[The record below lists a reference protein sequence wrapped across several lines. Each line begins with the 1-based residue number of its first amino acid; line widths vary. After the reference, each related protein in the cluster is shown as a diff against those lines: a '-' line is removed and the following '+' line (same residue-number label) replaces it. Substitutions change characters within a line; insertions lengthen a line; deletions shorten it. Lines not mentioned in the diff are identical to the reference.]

1 MNIKKTILAFISA
14 IAIIISIPVLSVRG
28 STNESD
34 ESVSSEVETE
44 SFQSNIV
51 HTNEMD
57 YDSLVIYIEHLTNIE
72 NPNENDILQFRLAVE
87 ALSKEIVN
95 LIEKDLSI
103 DADDIDISYIR
114 NLITDSHYDSDLK
127 EESIQLLNSRFEEA
141 IENYEQGIRT
151 SKIQLMIL
159 GVILISAMVL
169 SLLTPGGIIPF
180 VISLILFLLTIV
192 RLFTIG

>member
-14 IAIIISIPVLSVRG
+14 IAIIISIPVLSVSA

-44 SFQSNIV
+44 PFQSNIV

-95 LIEKDLSI
+95 LIEEDSSI
-103 DADDIDISYIR
+103 DADDIDINYIR

-127 EESIQLLNSRFEEA
+127 EGSIQLLNSRFEEA